1 VLHLGGLRL
10 WPLLVIR
17 HVHAQVS
24 AGGLPARARAR
35 ARAPCHG
42 RSVITSCLRFETH
55 AGAMR
60 ISRYDGPKAW

>member
-24 AGGLPARARAR
+24 AGGLPARP
-35 ARAPCHG
+35 RAPFHR
-42 RSVITSCLRFETH
+42 RSVATSCLRSETH
-55 AGAMR
+55 VGAMR
-60 ISRYDGPKAW
+60 ISRYEGPKAW